1 MNKDVIVKNLNIYF
15 ECLYK
20 TYQNEDIEPL
30 IEFLYTLVDIYDDG
44 LNKSFDINGVDAN
57 IVRINKAM
65 FINTTID
72 LLTKLVKNNDYNFL
86 ENYLN
91 FSYDNGAR
99 WNDIVNFLYALI
111 YPKDFYQIDPK
122 NFYSVFKT
130 LTTDYAYGD
139 KQNNDYGLEI
149 QNYLEEYKKYYNN
162 LDWVSLADMPKKIYF
177 NYIISVVIGNL
188 YMDNISYDKL
198 PRVIEY
204 VHDNLY
210 YIKDFLNTNDSSNP
224 YESFKLKKILVSKIL
239 SDIEDDKKKI
249 K

>member
-99 WNDIVNFLYALI
+99 WNDIVYFIYALI
-111 YPKDFYQIDPK
+111 YPNDFYEKDPK
-122 NFYSVFKT
+122 RFYEVFKT
-130 LTTDYAYGD
+130 LTTNYAYH
-139 KQNNDYGLEI
+139 KKNEMYYLRIE
-149 QNYLEEYKKYYNN
+149 NYLEVYKKYFDN
-162 LDWVSLADMPKKIYF
+162 LDWASLADMPKMMYF

-188 YMDNISYDKL
+188 YMDEVSVSKL
-198 PRVIEY
+198 PKVLDY

-210 YIKDFLNTNDSSNP
+210 YIKDFLNTNDNNNP
-224 YESFKLKKILVSKIL
+224 KDTIKLRRILFTKIL
-239 SDIEDDKKKI
+239 SDIDDKKVI
-249 K
+249 M